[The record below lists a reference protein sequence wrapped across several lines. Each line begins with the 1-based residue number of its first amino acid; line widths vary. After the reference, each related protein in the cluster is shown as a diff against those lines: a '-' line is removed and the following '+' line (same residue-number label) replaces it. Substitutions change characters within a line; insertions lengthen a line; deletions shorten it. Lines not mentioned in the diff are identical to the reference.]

1 MMPKLAGFTLQAGKL
16 YAVGVGSKKKP
27 VMTTYNVDMDQWY
40 IRFGDAPWNHLGEF
54 IEQNPG
60 IEIDEVDA
68 EGRQVSDSAP
78 EVAWPAVAIAAE
90 VDVMPTVQSAAS
102 ALPDQQPAWME

>member
-1 MMPKLAGFTLQAGKL
+1 MMPKLSGFTLQAGKL
-16 YAVGVGSKKKP
+16 YAIGLGTKKKP
-27 VMTTYNVDMDQWY
+27 VKTFYDVDLDQWY

-68 EGRQVSDSAP
+68 EGRQVSNDAA
-78 EVAWPAVAIAAE
+78 EVAWPPVATAAE

-102 ALPDQQPAWME
+102 ALPEQPAWME

>member
-1 MMPKLAGFTLQAGKL
+1 MPRLDGFKLKTGKL
-16 YAVGVGSKKKP
+16 YAVGIGTKKKP

-60 IEIDEVDA
+60 IEIDEIDA
-68 EGRQVSDSAP
+68 EGNQVGSDTDASPVGEA
-78 EVAWPAVAIAAE
+78 
-90 VDVMPTVQSAAS
+90 VDVMPALAAAAPVTS
-102 ALPDQQPAWME
+102 DATPAWME

>member
-1 MMPKLAGFTLQAGKL
+1 MPKLSGFTLQAGKL
-16 YAVGVGSKKKP
+16 YAVGLGTKKKP
-27 VMTTYNVDMDQWY
+27 VKTFYDVDLDQWY

-60 IEIDEVDA
+60 I
-68 EGRQVSDSAP
+68 
-78 EVAWPAVAIAAE
+78 AWPAVATTAE